1 MFSPNCYYKYVI
13 VKSHIVHPCLC
24 VEGARIV
31 AHVCGDS
38 PRGCISP
45 VGLAPRGKAIQQHEL
60 AIRREVLVGSSQG
73 IPIMHCFRWQL
84 C

>member
-38 PRGCISP
+38 PQGCISP
-45 VGLAPRGKAIQQHEL
+45 VGMAPRGKTI
-60 AIRREVLVGSSQG
+60 
-73 IPIMHCFRWQL
+73 
-84 C
+84 